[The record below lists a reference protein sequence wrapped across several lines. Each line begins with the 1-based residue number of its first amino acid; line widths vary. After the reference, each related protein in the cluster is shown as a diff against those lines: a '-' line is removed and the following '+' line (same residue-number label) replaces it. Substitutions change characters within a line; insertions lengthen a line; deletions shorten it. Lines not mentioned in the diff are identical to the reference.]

1 MSEGQIQEFVAVA
14 DATADGRPSTKGP
27 RHEAGASFGDTRRTM
42 LNPDDFKRTIQA
54 IERLGAKPDVLVKVS
69 DLAKDLTVDLAS
81 LCALLRRD
89 GPLAADIIRI
99 SNSPYYAP
107 TTLHSNL
114 TSAVNYIGM
123 REVFRAVHLCLSR
136 RIFARDLPSYGIS
149 AADYWSASVAAALM
163 MEALAKQSGLNP
175 EDAYTIGI
183 LHAIGRILIN
193 HVIEERRV
201 AVKWDGRQP
210 VQEWERSAVGLD
222 YAQAGAML
230 LEHWSFPILTCDV
243 IRCQLDAGKAAQEV
257 SLFGSLKFTLR
268 LLALTGLNFEKS
280 GWRLPE
286 ADPFMQASGL
296 TPVAVLQCISTCRQ
310 DFGRIVQAG

>member
-1 MSEGQIQEFVAVA
+1 MFRNLSPARMHPLARDRQPEVRAIRQ
-14 DATADGRPSTKGP
+14 ATPWQTPGGI
-27 RHEAGASFGDTRRTM
+27 M

-54 IERLGAKPDVLVKVS
+54 IESLGAKPAVLVKVS
-69 DLAKDLTVDLAS
+69 ELARDLTVDIAS
-81 LCALLRRD
+81 MCALLRTD

-123 REVFRAVHLCLSR
+123 REVFRVVNLSLSR

-149 AADYWSASVAAALM
+149 ASDYWSASVAAALL

-193 HVIEERRV
+193 HVVEEQRSTSH
-201 AVKWDGRQP
+201 WDNQQP

-230 LEHWSFPILTCDV
+230 LEHWCFPILTCDV
-243 IRCQLDAGKAAQEV
+243 IRCQLDAGTAAQEV
-257 SLFGSLKFTLR
+257 SLLGSLKFTLR
-268 LLALTGLNFEKS
+268 LLALTGLDFEKK

-286 ADPFMQASGL
+286 ADPFMRASGL

-310 DFGRIVQAG
+310 DFRRIVQAG